1 MKYIVVLGDG
11 MADYPVKELE
21 GKTPLQYANTPTM
34 DYMAKHGTLGMVKTV
49 PQGMPAGSDTANMA
63 VFGYDPFVYYSGRS
77 PFEAASMGVPM
88 LDTDITF
95 RCNLVTVSGDMPYE
109 EKTMI
114 DHSSDEITTEE
125 AGVLIKA
132 LGEYLGTQKI
142 KFYPGI
148 SYRHLMIWDNGPYEW
163 KLTPPHDILGQKV
176 KDYMPKGP
184 GSEIIEEMTKKSF
197 KFLSDHEINK
207 KRVARGLKPANSIW
221 VWGEGK
227 KPLLSSFYEKYNLK
241 GSVISAVDLIKGIGM
256 CAGMDVIDVE
266 GATGN
271 IHTNFIGK
279 AKAALSEM
287 AKGNDFVY
295 VHVEAPDE
303 CGHRYEIENKY
314 KAIELIDNQI
324 VKVIK
329 DEMDRIGEDYRM
341 IILPD
346 HPTPLSLR
354 THTSEPVPFLIY
366 QSNDEKHNVCERYNE
381 FTASETGLYFPEG
394 YKLMDY
400 FIKGTV

>member
-11 MADYPVKELE
+11 MADYPVAQLDN
-21 GKTPLQYANTPTM
+21 KTPLQYANTPAM

-49 PQGMPAGSDTANMA
+49 PEGMPAGSDTANMA
-63 VFGYDPFVYYSGRS
+63 VFGYNPAVYYSGRS

-95 RCNLVTVSGDMPYE
+95 RCNLVTVSNDEPYE
-109 EKTMI
+109 EKIMI

-125 AGVLIKA
+125 AGILIKA
-132 LGEYLGTQKI
+132 LSDYLGTEDI

-148 SYRHLMIWDNGPYEW
+148 SYRHLMIWDNGPYKW
-163 KLTPPHDILGQKV
+163 TLTPPHDILGQKV

-184 GSEIIEEMTKKSF
+184 GSEIIEEMTKKSS
-197 KFLSDHEINK
+197 KFLSEHDINI

-256 CAGMDVIDVE
+256 CAGMDIIEVE

-271 IHTNFIGK
+271 IHTNFKGK
-279 AKAALSEM
+279 AKAALDEM

-295 VHVEAPDE
+295 IHVEAPDE

-314 KAIELIDNQI
+314 KAIEYIDNQI

-329 DEMDRIGEDYRM
+329 DEMERIGEDYRM

-366 QSNDEKHNVCERYNE
+366 QSNDEKNNVNDTYNE
-381 FTASETGLYFPEG
+381 VTSKETGLYFPEG

-400 FIKGTV
+400 FIKGEK

>member
-11 MADYPVKELE
+11 MADYPMKELNN
-21 GKTPLQYANTPTM
+21 KTPIQYASTPAI
-34 DYMAKHGTLGMVKTV
+34 DYMAKHGIIGMVKTV
-49 PQGMPAGSDTANMA
+49 PEGMPPGSDTANMA

-95 RCNLVTVSGDMPYE
+95 RCNLVTLSEGEPYA
-109 EKTMI
+109 EKIML
-114 DHSSDEITTEE
+114 DHSAGEITTEE
-125 AGVLIKA
+125 SAELISA
-132 LGEYLGTQKI
+132 LSEYLSTEAI

-148 SYRHLMIWDNGPYEW
+148 SYRHLIIWDNGPFDW
-163 KLTPPHDILGQKV
+163 KLTPPHDILGKKV
-176 KDYMPKGP
+176 KDYMPKGLN
-184 GSEIIEEMTKKSF
+184 SEVIEEMTKKSSQ
-197 KFLSDHEINK
+197 FLSQHDINK
-207 KRVARGLKPANSIW
+207 KRVAKGLNPANSIW
-221 VWGEGK
+221 IWGEGK
-227 KPLLSSFYEKYNLK
+227 RPLLSNFNEKYNLK
-241 GSVISAVDLIKGIGM
+241 GSVISAVDLIKGIGL
-256 CAGMDVIDVE
+256 CAGLDIIDVE

-271 IHTNFIGK
+271 INTNYTGK
-279 AKAALSEM
+279 AKAAMAEL

-295 VHVEAPDE
+295 IHVEAPDE

-314 KAIELIDNQI
+314 KAIEYIDNKI

-329 DEMDRIGEDYRM
+329 EEMDRLGEDYKM

-354 THTSEPVPFLIY
+354 THTSDPVPFLIY
-366 QSNDEKHNVCERYNE
+366 QSNDEKDNPNGCYDE
-381 FTASETGLYFPEG
+381 FAAKDTGLYFPEG

-400 FIKGTV
+400 FLKGIR